1 MVTDTSV
8 RLNIS
13 PCMHRHL
20 ISVFSGGMHFS
31 AGEVWDDIHEHLLCL
46 DCMEYVTDAE
56 VLARWKG
63 IDLGA
68 ASPTAE
74 EDSDVPF

>member
-8 RLNIS
+8 RLNLS

-20 ISVFSGGMHFS
+20 ISVFSGAMHFS

-46 DCMEYVTDAE
+46 DCMEYVSEAE

-63 IDLGA
+63 IDPESVSA
-68 ASPTAE
+68 ITE
-74 EDSDVPF
+74 EDTDVPF